1 MQRRNDTAAERCFAS
16 KTDDKTPPHRFA
28 RPTHV
33 RRVVRVCRGVV
44 LAPALLSGCVFF
56 NSSEP
61 EDPLLSAPPRVSEAE
76 RLRRAG
82 EGARAIQE
90 YEIHMQERSKNASR
104 PPSENPAFYYLYIG
118 DTYLEMN
125 CPLQAQNAYE
135 RAHKEGVEREL
146 VVDRF
151 QRLALWLSNWQQH
164 ERAIAVLKSVRELDE
179 LLIDAAIDAAHKRS
193 VASEDSANT
202 TASPPPCRTS
212 PPTSDPQRP

>member
-1 MQRRNDTAAERCFAS
+1 MF
-16 KTDDKTPPHRFA
+16 
-28 RPTHV
+28 V
-33 RRVVRVCRGVV
+33 RQLAWLCSGLA
-44 LAPALLSGCVFF
+44 LAPALFAGCAFI

-61 EDPLLSAPPRVSEAE
+61 EDPLFSAPPRVSEAE

-82 EGARAIQE
+82 EGARAIEE

-104 PPSENPAFYYLYIG
+104 PPGENPAFYYLYIG

-125 CPLQAQNAYE
+125 CPLQAQSAYE

-151 QRLALWLSNWQQH
+151 HRLALWFSNYQQH
-164 ERAIAVLKSVRELDE
+164 EQAIALLKSVRDLDE

-193 VASEDSANT
+193 VASEDSANST
-202 TASPPPCRTS
+202 PPPPPCHTS
-212 PPTSDPQRP
+212 PPTSPLKK